1 MGDAK
6 LAACAAAM
14 SGQAVSRGPAPCGK
28 SKGFSKYCMCTCTST
43 HAQRQPD
50 VERSFSL
57 PAGPARG
64 GTPGPPPRDGRSEAV
79 RTQIVVAVTAESPC
93 ENRIMRAPLAN
104 TRCIFKLIEVLN
116 IMTQG
121 PAGLGLFICRPRGVG
136 GRGRPG
142 RCVGSQVN
150 IVIACRPACQLFA
163 GLNRALGR
171 CVCNASYCSA
181 GNHEPSKGE

>member
-1 MGDAK
+1 MN
-6 LAACAAAM
+6 
-14 SGQAVSRGPAPCGK
+14 GQAVSRGPAPCGK
-28 SKGFSKYCMCTCTST
+28 SKGFSEGRPALPYCMCMHHST
-43 HAQRQPD
+43 QPD
-50 VERSFSL
+50 VERSL

-93 ENRIMRAPLAN
+93 ENRNHARPPRPREYAVP
-104 TRCIFKLIEVLN
+104 FSKLIEVLNIMIN

-163 GLNRALGR
+163 GLNCALGR
-171 CVCNASYCSA
+171 CVCNASYCSV

>member
-28 SKGFSKYCMCTCTST
+28 SKGFSEGRPALPYCMCMHHST
-43 HAQRQPD
+43 QPD
-50 VERSFSL
+50 VERSL

-93 ENRIMRAPLAN
+93 ENRIMRAPLARN
-104 TRCIFKLIEVLN
+104 TSRVHFEFDFVLN
-116 IMTQG
+116 
-121 PAGLGLFICRPRGVG
+121 
-136 GRGRPG
+136 
-142 RCVGSQVN
+142 
-150 IVIACRPACQLFA
+150 FA
-163 GLNRALGR
+163 
-171 CVCNASYCSA
+171 V
-181 GNHEPSKGE
+181 

>member
-1 MGDAK
+1 MRGVQ
-6 LAACAAAM
+6 LCHIVCA
-14 SGQAVSRGPAPCGK
+14 
-28 SKGFSKYCMCTCTST
+28 CTST
-43 HAQRQPD
+43 QPD
-50 VERSFSL
+50 VERSL

-64 GTPGPPPRDGRSEAV
+64 GTPGPPPRDHGRSEAV

-93 ENRIMRAPLAN
+93 ESRIMRAPLAN
-104 TRCIFKLIEVLN
+104 TVYAVAFKFAVYIVLN

-163 GLNRALGR
+163 GLNCALGR
-171 CVCNASYCSA
+171 CVCNASYCSV

>member
-1 MGDAK
+1 MRGVQLVLRHVVRVK
-6 LAACAAAM
+6 GSVRGVQLCHIVCA
-14 SGQAVSRGPAPCGK
+14 
-28 SKGFSKYCMCTCTST
+28 CTST
-43 HAQRQPD
+43 QPD
-50 VERSFSL
+50 VERSL

-79 RTQIVVAVTAESPC
+79 RSQIVVAVTAESPC

-104 TRCIFKLIEVLN
+104 TRCIFKLIEVLI

-163 GLNRALGR
+163 GLNCALGR
-171 CVCNASYCSA
+171 CVCNASYCSV